1 MLNANK
7 ANVYTDF
14 NGLANLKTQARQ
26 KSPEA
31 LKEVAKQFESIFLGM
46 VLKGMRDAKLA
57 DGIMDSDQSRFFRD
71 MYDKQLSIHLA
82 GDPGVGLAELIVKQ
96 LSPDQSLAIEKN
108 KGIDAYRSHPVITNK
123 LVQKTSATD
132 APEIEAA
139 VKNNRSSSL
148 KAGKE
153 LPITSIEQFVKQLWP
168 YAEQAGNE
176 LGVDPKILLAQ
187 TALETGWGGSVI
199 KQADGSS
206 SHNLFN
212 IKADKSWQGQPASVN
227 TLEYEQG
234 VKITKRMGFRT
245 YSSYQESF
253 QDYVQFVKTNPRYGK
268 ALQHVGKGEQ
278 YIQELGKAGYAT
290 DPQYA
295 DKVIKIYQGK
305 TIAKYAP
312 EQKMAMNFAANVQG
326 NLQRQVKY

>member
-1 MLNANK
+1 MLSANN

-26 KSPEA
+26 ESPEA

-82 GDPGVGLAELIVKQ
+82 GDPGIGLADLIVKQ
-96 LSPDQSLAIEKN
+96 LSPDQSPAVETN
-108 KGIDAYRSHPVITNK
+108 KGIEAYRNRPVITNS
-123 LVQKTSATD
+123 LVKKSDTAVVSDSETAITNDNAAALKT
-132 APEIEAA
+132 
-139 VKNNRSSSL
+139 
-148 KAGKE
+148 GKE
-153 LPITSIEQFVKQLWP
+153 LPITSVEQFVKRLWP

-187 TALETGWGGSVI
+187 SALETGWGGSVI
-199 KQADGSS
+199 RQSDGKS

-212 IKADKSWQGQPASVN
+212 IKADRSWKGEQTKVN
-227 TLEYEQG
+227 TLEFKQG
-234 VKITKRMGFRT
+234 VALKKREGFRT

-253 QDYVQFVKTNPRYGK
+253 HDYVRFIKTNPRYSN
-268 ALQHVGKGEQ
+268 ALKHVGKAER
-278 YIQELGKAGYAT
+278 YMQELGQAGYAT
-290 DPQYA
+290 DPKYA
-295 DKVIKIYQGK
+295 EKVIKIYNGK
-305 TIAKYAP
+305 TMAKYEP
-312 EQKMAMNFAANVQG
+312 VQQVAMSIAAND
-326 NLQRQVKY
+326 